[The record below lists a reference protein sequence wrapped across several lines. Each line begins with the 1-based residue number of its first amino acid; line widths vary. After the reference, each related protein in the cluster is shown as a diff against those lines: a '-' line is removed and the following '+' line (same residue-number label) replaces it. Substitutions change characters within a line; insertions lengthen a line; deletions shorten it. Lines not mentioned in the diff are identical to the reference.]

1 MSSSSWEREEEESL
15 AGAAARPSSARTR
28 PLPASVRGMPG
39 QGSHRG
45 TAGARLL
52 LSVGRLGG
60 ILSTSGAGQSGF
72 SPALGWLGGRVLIF
86 LRQGEEIAEPEGK
99 KERSEGGRPGPR
111 AILPPLSLSLRQG
124 LFLFSSTW
132 SCRRLSLCPQQATLA
147 QALSHSSRPQVQG
160 ASLHLV
166 SFVTARLD
174 VLQSLQNW
182 GLAEN

>member
-86 LRQGEEIAEPEGK
+86 LRQGEEIAEPERK
-99 KERSEGGRPGPR
+99 KERSAGGRPGPR

-124 LFLFSSTW
+124 LLFIFKHLVLPETKSVSPAGHPRPSPLPLLKATSARSLTSS
-132 SCRRLSLCPQQATLA
+132 CELR
-147 QALSHSSRPQVQG
+147 HSSPGR
-160 ASLHLV
+160 A
-166 SFVTARLD
+166 
-174 VLQSLQNW
+174 
-182 GLAEN
+182 AEPAELGSG